1 MYTKTRWELRV
12 RKEVFSPLES
22 LENPKIVH
30 LIFSQIIREISTGT
44 TLRLTLPEI
53 NQIRALLSEYGI
65 TENNVNATAHKL
77 QTKKTII
84 QQCKEFPNYFSRIF
98 PVSGGRHHP
107 NAEMLGV
114 SHSGLRLLR
123 KVSDTNHDHLE
134 VLETIPLEEVADVN
148 LAKVSTVQLLLRNG
162 GCLTLYSPKAPHI
175 HAIIDQF
182 SQEALQETGIEFV
195 RAVADYET
203 SEESLLSFRSGDII
217 RILKSSNVN
226 VAKGI
231 SRFPKPEEGD

>member
-1 MYTKTRWELRV
+1 M
-12 RKEVFSPLES
+12 FSPLET
-22 LENPKIVH
+22 LENPKIIH
-30 LIFSQIIREISTGT
+30 LIFAQIIREVSTGT

-53 NQIRALLSEYGI
+53 NKIRVLLSEFGI
-65 TENNVNATAHKL
+65 TENNVNAIAHKL

-84 QQCKEFPNYFSRIF
+84 QQCKEFPNYFARIF

-107 NAEMLGV
+107 GAEMLGV

-123 KVSDTNHDHLE
+123 RVSDPNHDHDHLE
-134 VLETIPLEEVADVN
+134 VLETIPLEEVADVI
-148 LAKVSTVQLLLRNG
+148 LARVSTVQLLLRNG
-162 GCLTLYSPKAPHI
+162 GWLTLYSPKAPHI

-195 RAVADYET
+195 RAIADYET

-226 VAKGI
+226 VAKGN
-231 SRFPKPEEGD
+231 PAH